1 MSTQD
6 EQMAR
11 ITAVQTRYADELMRK
26 KHVVGVAVGLAQRD
40 GEYTQEVALVV
51 MVEQKV
57 PLDQLAPE
65 DRIPSEL
72 DGVPVDVQETGTFE
86 AQ

>member
-1 MSTQD
+1 
-6 EQMAR
+6 
-11 ITAVQTRYADELMRK
+11 
-26 KHVVGVAVGLAQRD
+26 
-40 GEYTQEVALVV
+40 

>member
-1 MSTQD
+1 
-6 EQMAR
+6 MAR
-11 ITAVQTRYADELMRK
+11 ITAVQAKHADALMRK
-26 KHVVGVAVGLAQRD
+26 KNVVGVAVGLVQRD